1 MKSELKVEERF
12 GQSNSF
18 VILKAA
24 IGLFTPSSSEWE
36 IQDYPKKMLVLL
48 NFKQR
53 IFGRS
58 MIFVILNPMFFIP

>member
-1 MKSELKVEERF
+1 MKSVLKVEERF

-36 IQDYPKKMLVLL
+36 IQDYPKKCLFCRTLSRDSLADSKFLL
-48 NFKQR
+48 Y
-53 IFGRS
+53 
-58 MIFVILNPMFFIP
+58 